1 MFRDLDL
8 SLVPH
13 YCQGAGT
20 RVSFPRRNPG
30 SKVLPQGIL
39 SSFVGVEGVGG
50 EDGRCCL
57 SQGPSP
63 LSPGMG

>member
-39 SSFVGVEGVGG
+39 SSFVDAPQELR
-50 EDGRCCL
+50 EWEER
-57 SQGPSP
+57 
-63 LSPGMG
+63 MGDVV